1 MIREKYLLYYEIL
14 IKEVIKMAKIDINKV
29 MVVKVLG
36 MAMTIGGMLASS
48 WTGKKEQDQTIAK
61 LVDEKIN
68 CSR

>member
-1 MIREKYLLYYEIL
+1 MT
-14 IKEVIKMAKIDINKV
+14 KIDKV
-29 MVVKVLG
+29 KIVKVLG

-61 LVDEKIN
+61 LVDEKVN

>member
-1 MIREKYLLYYEIL
+1 
-14 IKEVIKMAKIDINKV
+14 MAKIDKV

-61 LVDEKIN
+61 LVDEKLN

>member
-1 MIREKYLLYYEIL
+1 
-14 IKEVIKMAKIDINKV
+14 MAKDINKV

-61 LVDEKIN
+61 LIEEKVN